1 MEPKEKPIAASAE
14 KKGEV
19 QEDPMLQVQE
29 DFTKKEMGK
38 IAENGELDLFKVS
51 KNKDLTFK
59 GLKWTVYEFIDY

>member
-1 MEPKEKPIAASAE
+1 MEPKEKSTAASAE
-14 KKGEV
+14 KKGE

-51 KNKDLTFK
+51 QKSK
-59 GLKWTVYEFIDY
+59 LKF